1 LQTIEANIVPFSC
14 NVLQIML
21 KNIRNALVGWL
32 LVMSLIG
39 CEKQQVTDPVPYVFV
54 QKLIDLNNTAYQA
67 LQFDRGFV
75 YETGGVRGL
84 IIYRRSL
91 NVFIAFDRV
100 CTYHPSN
107 PCGVVEV
114 ESVGFFMRC
123 PCCRSAFDFEGNPIN
138 GPANFPLV
146 RYRTSLNGSLLSI
159 NN

>member
-1 LQTIEANIVPFSC
+1 MWKNTVKISLGLLLA
-14 NVLQIML
+14 IML
-21 KNIRNALVGWL
+21 G
-32 LVMSLIG
+32 G
-39 CEKQQVTDPVPYVFV
+39 CERQPITDPVPFVFV

-67 LQFDRGFV
+67 LRFDRGFV
-75 YETGGVRGL
+75 YATGGVRGL
-84 IIYRRSL
+84 IIFRRSANQFL
-91 NVFIAFDRV
+91 AFDRV

-114 ESVGFFMRC
+114 EPTGFFMRC